1 VTNRLSPRIFT
12 VYSVEIADRIYISL
26 WLLISILLAGC
37 QKDQG
42 PPKIRYGEETCD
54 HCRMIISEDRFAAAY
69 RLNSGLVK
77 KFDDIG
83 CAIQH
88 QEKMSDS
95 LLNPPLLEK
104 RNEKQNATGANRGSN
119 VSVAEPDVTKS
130 NPANSR
136 YDFWVRDYTG
146 TLWIGVNQA
155 CFVYSDNLQTPMG
168 YGVVATS
175 TQTKAH
181 QLAQAI
187 TGKVLTLNQVKKSVY
202 QQTK

>member
-1 VTNRLSPRIFT
+1 VTSRLSIRIFT
-12 VYSVEIADRIYISL
+12 AYSIGVADRICISL
-26 WLLISILLAGC
+26 WLLISILPAGC
-37 QKDQG
+37 QKGQG
-42 PPKIRYGEETCD
+42 LPKIRYGEETCD

-69 RLNSGLVK
+69 RLNSGLIK

-88 QEKMSDS
+88 QEKTSDS
-95 LLNPPLLEK
+95 SLDLPLLEK

-119 VSVAEPDVTKS
+119 VSVAEPDATKS
-130 NPANSR
+130 NPVNSR
-136 YDFWVRDYTG
+136 YDFWVCDYTSAS
-146 TLWIGVNQA
+146 WIGVNQA
-155 CFVYSDNLQTPMG
+155 YFVYSDNLQTPMG

-187 TGKVLTLNQVKKSVY
+187 TGKVLTLNQVKQSVY
-202 QQTK
+202 QYTK